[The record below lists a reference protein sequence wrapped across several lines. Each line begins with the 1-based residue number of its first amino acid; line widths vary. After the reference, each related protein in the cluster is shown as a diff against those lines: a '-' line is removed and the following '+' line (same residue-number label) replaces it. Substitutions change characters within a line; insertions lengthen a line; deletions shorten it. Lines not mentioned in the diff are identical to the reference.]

1 MTTTTT
7 RKGEVLVAVDALV
20 DFMNEAN
27 VAHHA
32 ANYPMLKP
40 EVFFVDGGRKYI
52 RIAVSPSGERGGAS
66 VHCFVDAETG
76 DVYKSAGWKR
86 PALNGARY
94 NILDAGSLAD
104 LKSKWD
110 PYTGYLYKR

>member
-1 MTTTTT
+1 MITTTT
-7 RKGEVLVAVDALV
+7 RRGEVLVAIDSLV
-20 DFMNEAN
+20 EFMNEAI

-32 ANYPMLKP
+32 ANFPTLKP
-40 EVFFVDGGRKYI
+40 EVFFVDSGRTYI

-66 VHCFVDAETG
+66 VHCFIDAETG
-76 DVYKSAGWKR
+76 DVYKSAGWKK
-86 PALNGARY
+86 PALHGARF
-94 NILDAGSLAD
+94 NILDAKSLAD